1 MRSFIIILLF
11 TFFSVAALRA
21 QDRSADSSLTV
32 IESLYTGGEYIP
44 AELEARRL
52 LEQSGLNDSARVQ
65 TEKWIAFS
73 MIAQGKSA
81 AAKERFIA
89 LLRIDETF
97 ELDPVLTSPK
107 ILSVFNDAKVKFLSQ
122 KKNAAA
128 DSAALNGQTTIR
140 QTPLSFRAALFP
152 GWEQLHQGRETTGWI
167 LLGAGAVS
175 LASGVACEIL
185 RADARTEYLNASTS
199 GAVTSAYDR
208 YNNYRKAEYYSFA
221 AFAFVY
227 IASEVDLFSHSS
239 MTIQPVHSQNLGNQL
254 QLSVNF

>member
-1 MRSFIIILLF
+1 MRSFIIILFFTLF
-11 TFFSVAALRA
+11 AAAALHA

-73 MIAQGKSA
+73 MIAQGRSS
-81 AAKERFIA
+81 AAKERFIS

-97 ELDPVLTSPK
+97 DLDPVLTSPK
-107 ILSVFNDAKVKFLSQ
+107 ILSVFNDAKVRFLSQ

-128 DSAALNGQTTIR
+128 DSTALNGQPMVR
-140 QTPLSFRAALFP
+140 HTPLSFRAALFP
-152 GWEQLHQGRETTGWI
+152 GWEQLHQGRETTGW
-167 LLGAGAVS
+167 LLFGAGAVS
-175 LASGVACEIL
+175 FASGVACEIL
-185 RADARTEYLNASTS
+185 RADARTTYLNASTS
-199 GAVTSAYDR
+199 AAAVSAYEK
-208 YNNYRKAEYYSFA
+208 YNDYRKAEYYSFA
-221 AFAFVY
+221 AFALVY
-227 IASEVDLFSHSS
+227 IASEVDLFNHSS